1 MVKTRYLPIFFL
13 VLLLVQSCVTEDQ
26 DWMFYGRGPFRLSVE
41 ISSDRPVAEITYSV
55 KRDIDLMD
63 PSANPVLEQKML
75 VRSGEDGIGRAKLDL
90 GRLDP
95 GFYQI
100 TVCDTMVFNI
110 GVNPERIQ
118 SPADAPEDFDAFWQ
132 TTLAELD
139 EVPLEVKWTLLPE
152 HSSTKRECYRVE
164 MPSLG
169 GAAMGGIIFIPT
181 AEGRYPVRLSFMGYG
196 AEVYYEDPDW
206 NSDRIDYCV
215 SVRDQGI
222 FKAGNSNWI
231 ERGLSSREEFYYRGA
246 FCDVVR
252 AVEFAASLP
261 KADTTRIFGCGDSQ
275 GGAFSWISAS
285 LTDKMRAIVP
295 GVPFLSDYPDYAR
308 IVRWPMHEVFRYAD
322 ENGMDRAAIMDM
334 LRYFDVKNFTGK
346 IRCPVLMGFGLQD
359 PTCPPHTNFAGYNNV
374 SSDKSFLCVPTCGH
388 AIWAEPEF
396 IKARDDFFRQF

>member
-139 EVPLEVKWTLLPE
+139 EVPLEV
-152 HSSTKRECYRVE
+152 
-164 MPSLG
+164 
-169 GAAMGGIIFIPT
+169 
-181 AEGRYPVRLSFMGYG
+181 
-196 AEVYYEDPDW
+196 
-206 NSDRIDYCV
+206 
-215 SVRDQGI
+215 
-222 FKAGNSNWI
+222 
-231 ERGLSSREEFYYRGA
+231 
-246 FCDVVR
+246 
-252 AVEFAASLP
+252 
-261 KADTTRIFGCGDSQ
+261 
-275 GGAFSWISAS
+275 
-285 LTDKMRAIVP
+285 
-295 GVPFLSDYPDYAR
+295 
-308 IVRWPMHEVFRYAD
+308 
-322 ENGMDRAAIMDM
+322 
-334 LRYFDVKNFTGK
+334 
-346 IRCPVLMGFGLQD
+346 
-359 PTCPPHTNFAGYNNV
+359 
-374 SSDKSFLCVPTCGH
+374 
-388 AIWAEPEF
+388 
-396 IKARDDFFRQF
+396 